1 MTQKQTA
8 SIATSWTDHPI
19 GIQAEGLEVEEL
31 SFPVQSKKKRKS
43 RIKTVES
50 NRSDCATAD
59 RQRAGKQNFSTNLCI
74 HFRIQNSARH
84 QLTF

>member
-8 SIATSWTDHPI
+8 SIAASWRDHPI

-43 RIKTVES
+43 RTDKIV
-50 NRSDCATAD
+50 CATAD
-59 RQRAGKQNFSTNLCI
+59 
-74 HFRIQNSARH
+74 
-84 QLTF
+84 

>member
-8 SIATSWTDHPI
+8 SVEASWRDHLR

-43 RIKTVES
+43 RIKSRVEQI
-50 NRSDCATAD
+50 RSFV
-59 RQRAGKQNFSTNLCI
+59 QLLMKAG
-74 HFRIQNSARH
+74 
-84 QLTF
+84 